1 MSWFVK
7 KEPIEL
13 TDKQKESYIRKIEKL
28 EKQAMDAA
36 MKGNKRG
43 VLRAT
48 KKAEK
53 LIREMNGLPGLEGVA
68 EAKKEIYKEFNKDE

>member
-1 MSWFVK
+1 MSWFAK

-13 TDKQKESYIRKIEKL
+13 TDKEKVVYIKKIEKL
-28 EKQAMDAA
+28 EKTALDAA
-36 MKGNKRG
+36 MKGNKKA

-53 LIREMNGLPGLEGVA
+53 LIRELNQLPGLEGVK
-68 EAKKEIYKEFNKDE
+68 EAKKEIYEDYGKNE